1 MPKCDFNNV
10 ALHLWVAASIYWEIF
25 AKLLLWLLWLHE
37 LDKIENVSLFWKLN
51 NGTQFNF
58 MRQNEPVQ
66 SCILNKINPN
76 LVSNSIIILF
86 SIRPQTDR
94 IMLER
99 KSINILLQL
108 FYYNLSLYYICHR
121 IFLIFLIYNRL
132 TCNKQKVGLF
142 LGKIQ
147 GLSCCFD
154 GYISLQ

>member
-1 MPKCDFNNV
+1 
-10 ALHLWVAASIYWEIF
+10 
-25 AKLLLWLLWLHE
+25 
-37 LDKIENVSLFWKLN
+37 
-51 NGTQFNF
+51 